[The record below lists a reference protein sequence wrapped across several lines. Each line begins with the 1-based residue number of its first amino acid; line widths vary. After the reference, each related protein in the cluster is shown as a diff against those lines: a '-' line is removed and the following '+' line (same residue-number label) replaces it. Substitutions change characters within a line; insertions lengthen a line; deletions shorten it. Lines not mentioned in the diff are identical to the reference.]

1 MNEYSVFF
9 CCCCVLFTL
18 LTSNTDSEVVSKYL
32 SYMSYKIRP
41 VGEAIRNGFPLITIW
56 GI

>member
-1 MNEYSVFF
+1 MNEYSIFFFVVVF
-9 CCCCVLFTL
+9 LFTS
-18 LTSNTDSEVVSKYL
+18 LTSNTDSEVVPKYL